1 MSRIDPTFA
10 SDQPV
15 FGPRGAHVRYQRLGE
30 KDRAQILQHMMR
42 LEPEDRRQRFCG
54 PAGAA
59 FIQGYC
65 RRLDLTRADVIG
77 CFIDGVLRAVGE
89 LKPEPSDGYKT
100 AEITSSVE
108 KPYRRQGIGSEL
120 FRRLT
125 ASARARGIDTVHMV
139 SLRENEAAQ
148 RVARRFG
155 AHLIFQRGEVTGIVE
170 SRHAGRPEADG
181 GT

>member
-1 MSRIDPTFA
+1 MSRIDPTLGYE
-10 SDQPV
+10 QPV
-15 FGPRGAHVRYQRLGE
+15 FGPGGEHVHYRRLGPA
-30 KDRAQILQHMMR
+30 DRAQVQEHLLR
-42 LEPEDRRQRFCG
+42 LDPEDRRQRFCG

-89 LKPEPSDGYKT
+89 LKPEPSEALKT
-100 AEITSSVE
+100 AEVTSSVE
-108 KPYRRQGIGSEL
+108 KAFRRQGIGSEL
-120 FRRLT
+120 FRRLA
-125 ASARARGIDTVHMV
+125 ASARARGIDSIHMV

-148 RVARRFG
+148 HIARRFG
-155 AHLIFQRGEVTGIVE
+155 ARLVFERGEVTGIVE
-170 SRHAGRPEADG
+170 SRRAGHPKADG